1 MDCLFILIDA
11 TQQCSTSCGSCNS
24 SVLSIACEVAT
35 VVIAVVNVILLV
47 RTSNKSKKAD
57 IAKNEQ
63 NRRLELFKTL
73 VLDQNMEV
81 FYKFYD
87 DFTDESERL
96 LTADTL
102 ESKKEIDQKLQE
114 QTRYFRQRFTNILSA
129 IDEQLYKDIL
139 NTTDSLMDPITEAI
153 FDQGINLAH
162 KPKFEEKISKV
173 ISDNQVKMI
182 KILYHYKG

>member
-1 MDCLFILIDA
+1 MDTCH
-11 TQQCSTSCGSCNS
+11 S
-24 SVLSIACEVAT
+24 SSNLLSSACEIAT
-35 VVIAVVNVILLV
+35 VFIAVVNVILLW

-57 IAKNEQ
+57 IEKNEQ

-73 VLDQNMEV
+73 VLDQNMKV

-87 DFTDESERL
+87 DFTDESEKL
-96 LTADTL
+96 LTANTL
-102 ESKKEIDQKLQE
+102 ELKKEIDQKLQE

-129 IDEQLYKDIL
+129 IDEQLYKDVL
-139 NTTDSLMDPITEAI
+139 NATDSLMDPITEAI

-162 KPKFEEKISKV
+162 KPKFEEKVSKV

>member
-1 MDCLFILIDA
+1 M
-11 TQQCSTSCGSCNS
+11 
-24 SVLSIACEVAT
+24 
-35 VVIAVVNVILLV
+35 ILLV

-57 IAKNEQ
+57 IEKNEQ

-73 VLDQNMEV
+73 VLDQNMKV

-87 DFTDESERL
+87 DFTVESEKL

-102 ESKKEIDQKLQE
+102 ESKKEIDQILQE

-139 NTTDSLMDPITEAI
+139 NATDSLMDPITEAI

-162 KPKFEEKISKV
+162 KPKFEEKVSKV

-182 KILYHYKG
+182 KILYHYNG